1 MPSAWSTGSPTAW
14 SAAPTPGSPTTFTP
28 WSAAPDQRTSGAEG
42 STNRRPNPPDEP
54 PQKRPVRTW
63 LVRRRRALLSS
74 ALRSAAYATGAGT
87 VGLAFWLIQQRL
99 QS

>member
-1 MPSAWSTGSPTAW
+1 M
-14 SAAPTPGSPTTFTP
+14 
-28 WSAAPDQRTSGAEG
+28 Q
-42 STNRRPNPPDEP
+42 TNRRREPPDEP

-63 LVRRRRALLSS
+63 LARRRHALLSS
-74 ALRSAAYATGAGT
+74 ALRGAAYATGAGT